1 MTPGTISVDI
11 IDDYLYIHWIYI
23 RSEDPEIYTPII
35 TGAFEKYIKNYRMN
49 GYLNILLYVQ
59 IALSGICL
67 YRIIRGPTIPD
78 RMVGID
84 IFGILVVGICAI
96 ISIQTERSFI
106 LDIGI
111 AWIILSFLGTLT
123 LAKYLTGKKLNE

>member
-1 MTPGTISVDI
+1 M
-11 IDDYLYIHWIYI
+11 
-23 RSEDPEIYTPII
+23 
-35 TGAFEKYIKNYRMN
+35 MN
-49 GYLNILLYVQ
+49 YLNILLYVQ
-59 IALSGICL
+59 IALSAICL

-78 RMVGID
+78 RMVGVD

-111 AWIILSFLGTLT
+111 AWIILSFIGTLT

>member
-1 MTPGTISVDI
+1 MNTWLDTL
-11 IDDYLYIHWIYI
+11 LYI
-23 RSEDPEIYTPII
+23 
-35 TGAFEKYIKNYRMN
+35 
-49 GYLNILLYVQ
+49 Q
-59 IALSGICL
+59 IGLSVICL

-78 RMVGID
+78 RMVGVD

-96 ISIQTERSFI
+96 ISIQSERSFI

-111 AWIILSFLGTLT
+111 AWIILSFIGTLT

>member
-1 MTPGTISVDI
+1 M
-11 IDDYLYIHWIYI
+11 
-23 RSEDPEIYTPII
+23 SE
-35 TGAFEKYIKNYRMN
+35 
-49 GYLNILLYVQ
+49 YLNILLYIQ
-59 IALSGICL
+59 IGLCAVCL

-84 IFGILVVGICAI
+84 IFGILVVGICAL

-111 AWIILSFLGTLT
+111 AWIILSFIATLT

>member
-1 MTPGTISVDI
+1 MTN
-11 IDDYLYIHWIYI
+11 L
-23 RSEDPEIYTPII
+23 
-35 TGAFEKYIKNYRMN
+35 
-49 GYLNILLYVQ
+49 LNVLLYLQ
-59 IALSGICL
+59 IALSIVCL

-96 ISIQTERSFI
+96 IAVQTEKSFI

-111 AWIILSFLGTLT
+111 AWVILSFIGTIT
-123 LAKYLTGKKLNE
+123 LAKYLSGKKLNE

>member
-1 MTPGTISVDI
+1 M
-11 IDDYLYIHWIYI
+11 L
-23 RSEDPEIYTPII
+23 E
-35 TGAFEKYIKNYRMN
+35 
-49 GYLNILLYVQ
+49 ILLYTQ
-59 IALSGICL
+59 IALCVFCL
-67 YRIIRGPTIPD
+67 YRIIMGPTVAD

-96 ISIQTERSFI
+96 LAITTGRMFL

-111 AWIILSFLGTLT
+111 AWIILSFIGTLT

>member
-1 MTPGTISVDI
+1 MN
-11 IDDYLYIHWIYI
+11 DYL
-23 RSEDPEIYTPII
+23 D
-35 TGAFEKYIKNYRMN
+35 
-49 GYLNILLYVQ
+49 ILLYIQ
-59 IALSGICL
+59 ILLSGICL

-96 ISIQTERSFI
+96 ISIQTERSYI

-111 AWIILSFLGTLT
+111 AWIILSFIGTLT
-123 LAKYLTGKKLNE
+123 LAKYLSGKKLNE

>member
-1 MTPGTISVDI
+1 MINYLNVL
-11 IDDYLYIHWIYI
+11 LYI
-23 RSEDPEIYTPII
+23 
-35 TGAFEKYIKNYRMN
+35 
-49 GYLNILLYVQ
+49 Q
-59 IALSGICL
+59 IGMSVICF

-78 RMVGID
+78 RMVGAD

-96 ISIQTERSFI
+96 ISIQTERSYI

-111 AWIILSFLGTLT
+111 AWIILSFIGTLT

>member
-1 MTPGTISVDI
+1 MTSLLD
-11 IDDYLYIHWIYI
+11 
-23 RSEDPEIYTPII
+23 
-35 TGAFEKYIKNYRMN
+35 
-49 GYLNILLYVQ
+49 ILLYIQ
-59 IALSGICL
+59 IAASGICL

-84 IFGILVVGICAI
+84 IFGILVVGVCAI
-96 ISIQTERSFI
+96 ISVQTEKSYI

-111 AWIILSFLGTLT
+111 AWIILSFIGTLT

>member
-1 MTPGTISVDI
+1 M
-11 IDDYLYIHWIYI
+11 
-23 RSEDPEIYTPII
+23 SEFI
-35 TGAFEKYIKNYRMN
+35 
-49 GYLNILLYVQ
+49 NILLYVQ
-59 IALSGICL
+59 IGLSGLCL

-78 RMVGID
+78 RMIGID

-111 AWIILSFLGTLT
+111 AWIILSFIGTLT
-123 LAKYLTGKKLNE
+123 LAKYLSGKKLNE

>member
-1 MTPGTISVDI
+1 MSD
-11 IDDYLYIHWIYI
+11 
-23 RSEDPEIYTPII
+23 
-35 TGAFEKYIKNYRMN
+35 F
-49 GYLNILLYVQ
+49 LNILLYIQ

-67 YRIIRGPTIPD
+67 YRIIRGPSIPD

-84 IFGILVVGICAI
+84 IFGILVVGVCAI
-96 ISIQTERSFI
+96 ISIQTERSYI

-111 AWIILSFLGTLT
+111 AWIILSFIGTLT

>member
-1 MTPGTISVDI
+1 MS
-11 IDDYLYIHWIYI
+11 
-23 RSEDPEIYTPII
+23 S
-35 TGAFEKYIKNYRMN
+35 
-49 GYLNILLYVQ
+49 YLNILLYIQ
-59 IALSGICL
+59 IGLCVICL

-78 RMVGID
+78 RMVGVD

-96 ISIQTERSFI
+96 IAIQTERSYI

-111 AWIILSFLGTLT
+111 AWIILSFIGTLT

>member
-1 MTPGTISVDI
+1 MS
-11 IDDYLYIHWIYI
+11 Y
-23 RSEDPEIYTPII
+23 
-35 TGAFEKYIKNYRMN
+35 
-49 GYLNILLYVQ
+49 YLNILLYIQ
-59 IALSGICL
+59 IGLSAICL

-78 RMVGID
+78 RMVGVD

-96 ISIQTERSFI
+96 LSILTERSFI

-111 AWIILSFLGTLT
+111 AWIILSFIGTLT